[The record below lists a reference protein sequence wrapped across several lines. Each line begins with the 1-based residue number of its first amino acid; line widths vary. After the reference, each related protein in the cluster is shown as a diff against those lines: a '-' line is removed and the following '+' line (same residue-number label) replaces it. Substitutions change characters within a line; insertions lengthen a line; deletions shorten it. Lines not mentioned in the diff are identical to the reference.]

1 MSSRTLVIDGVEYLT
16 AEDAAQVLGI
26 KPATLYAY
34 ASRGRLRSWR
44 QGMKRRRLYRVE
56 DLEKALRLEPS
67 IQTRMRIPLAEEW
80 VPYTG

>member
-1 MSSRTLVIDGVEYLT
+1 MNYQTLVIDGVEYLT
-16 AEDAAQVLGI
+16 ALDAARVLGV

-44 QGMKRRRLYRVE
+44 QGMKRRRLYRLE
-56 DLEKALRLEPS
+56 DLQELLRLEPS
-67 IQTRMRIPLAEEW
+67 AGSNVRIPLAEEW